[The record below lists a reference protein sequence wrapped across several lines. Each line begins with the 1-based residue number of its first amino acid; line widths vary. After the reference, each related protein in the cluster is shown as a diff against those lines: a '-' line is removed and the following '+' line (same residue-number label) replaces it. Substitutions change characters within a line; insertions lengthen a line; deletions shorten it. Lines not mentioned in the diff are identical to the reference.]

1 MHLEI
6 ESNIP
11 LPPRTNYQGS
21 IYKNLAKKMS
31 VGDSVVVKN
40 QIEAKNLYQAIKALN
55 GKSATR
61 QVRKGGEVR
70 VWRF

>member
-1 MHLEI
+1 MNLEI

-11 LPPRTNYQGS
+11 LPSRSYNASSPYRA
-21 IYKNLAKKMS
+21 LARKMAS
-31 VGDSVVVKN
+31 GDSVVVKN